1 MTLKIA
7 VIGCGKIADGHI
19 EEISKMGDRAR
30 VVAACDRE
38 LLMAEQIAERYGV
51 PACYDDAT
59 RMLAAE
65 KPDVVHLTTP
75 PQSHLALAKQC
86 MDAGA
91 HVFVEKPFT
100 LDYPDSQRLIE
111 HAEKTGKKVTI
122 GYTYLLDQPALEIR
136 KLRESGQLGDVVHVE
151 SFYGYN
157 LSGPFGQAL
166 LGDPS
171 HWVHSLPGKLFHNTI
186 DHPFS
191 KIIEFIPDD
200 EPEVF
205 AFGHVQREQRAYG
218 DARDHLMDELRV
230 LVRGKKV
237 TAYITFSAHIRPAA
251 HFVRVYGT
259 KNTVHA
265 DYTSR
270 TVTFDANPS
279 LPSAIGR
286 VVPAFEQAARF
297 AREGL
302 KNVTKFAKSDF
313 HFFAGL
319 QNLIRSFYDS
329 IEHGSELPIS
339 YRDILRIAKMMDEIF
354 HQLDQT
360 GTRSESAAAAPPKGD
375 APEARERGE
384 A

>member
-7 VIGCGKIADGHI
+7 IVGCGKIADGHV
-19 EEISKMGDRAR
+19 EEIGKMGERAR

-38 LLMAEQIAERYGV
+38 LLMAEQIAERYGI
-51 PACYDDAT
+51 PACYDDLG

-75 PQSHLALAKQC
+75 PQSHLALARTC

-100 LDYPDSQRLIE
+100 LDYADSKALVD

-122 GYTYLLDQPALEIR
+122 GYTYLLDQPSLEIR
-136 KLRESGQLGDVVHVE
+136 ALRREGLLGDVVHVE

-157 LSGPFGQAL
+157 LGGAFGQAL
-166 LGDPS
+166 LGDAS
-171 HWVHSLPGKLFHNTI
+171 HWVHDLPGKLFHNTI

-200 EPEVF
+200 EPEVH
-205 AFGHVQREQRAYG
+205 AFGHVQRESRHYG

-259 KNTVHA
+259 KNTLHA

-286 VVPAFEQAARF
+286 VVPAFEMAARF

-302 KNVTKFAKSDF
+302 KNTKKFARSDF

-319 QNLIRSFYDS
+319 QNLFRSFYDA
-329 IEHGSELPIS
+329 IELGTELPIS
-339 YRDILRIAKMMDEIF
+339 YRDILRIAKMMDQIF
-354 HQLDQT
+354 GQLDQS
-360 GTRSESAAAAPPKGD
+360 GGASAKGG
-375 APEARERGE
+375 A
-384 A
+384 